1 MIAKLLLQN
10 SIFVVALGA
19 LLFASAGTLHWP
31 AAWVFLVTS
40 AILGPAC
47 GLWLAKTDPALLAER
62 LRPTFQADQPAAD
75 KKFMLI
81 FILVMLIWLVAIGL
95 DRREQASHVPLVLQA
110 LGLAMYLLSTAFIM
124 WVFRENS
131 FAAPVVKVQVARHHH
146 VISSGPYAFVR
157 HPMYSGIMLFFVGVP
172 LLLGSWWGVA
182 IAPAFAVLFA
192 IRARI
197 EERALVEGLPGYADY
212 AERVRYRL
220 VPGLW

>member
-10 SIFVVALGA
+10 TIFVVALGA
-19 LLFASAGTLHWP
+19 LLFASAGTLDWP
-31 AAWVFLVTS
+31 AAWVFLAVS
-40 AILGPAC
+40 ATLGPAC

-62 LRPTFQADQPAAD
+62 MRPTFQADQPAAD

-81 FILVMLIWLVAIGL
+81 LYLVMLVWLVAIGL
-95 DRREQASHVPLVLQA
+95 DRRAQASNIPLTLQA

-131 FAAPVVKVQVARHHH
+131 FAVPVVKVQAARHHH